1 MKTSV
6 IAVILVTVL
15 SGATA
20 GYLVGTSAR
29 ATLTATSLTTVSSV
43 AYQEPAVTT
52 VASGIYVTF
61 HTTLN
66 ACNSCSGGGT
76 FTYPLSLNYSGGPW
90 ILHYWVQNYSGT
102 QNSISGNLVGSGNSS
117 IWITFYVG
125 GYVQYTL
132 CASATKAPNDSPQLY
147 NLPLTLSSLGQ
158 NVTTKGSTAETCSTL
173 AV

>member
-1 MKTSV
+1 MKTRI
-6 IAVILVTVL
+6 IAVVLVAILF
-15 SGATA
+15 GATA

-29 ATLTATSLTTVSSV
+29 QTVTAPS
-43 AYQEPAVTT
+43 VTT
-52 VASGIYVTF
+52 VGSEIFVTF

-66 ACNSCSGGGT
+66 ACNACSGGGT

-90 ILHYWVQNYSGT
+90 ILHYWIQNYSGT

-125 GYVQYTL
+125 GYVEYTL
-132 CASATKAPNDSPQLY
+132 CAIATKAGNDSSQQF
-147 NLPLTLSSLGQ
+147 PLTLSSLGQ
-158 NVTTKGSTAETCSTL
+158 YVITTNSTVETCGTM